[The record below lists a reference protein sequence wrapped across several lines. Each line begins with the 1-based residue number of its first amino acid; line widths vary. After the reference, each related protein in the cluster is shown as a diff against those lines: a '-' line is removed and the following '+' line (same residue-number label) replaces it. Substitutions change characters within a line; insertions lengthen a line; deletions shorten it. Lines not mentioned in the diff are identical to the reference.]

1 MDESTWKHT
10 SRYEFWSWSCIG
22 VMPFWILKTNLQ
34 AFYHTNIDY
43 LRNWQNII
51 LTFGIVVPFTCIL
64 WLFAYYLWINIYGL
78 FPPIPFG
85 GFTIGM
91 GMLPF
96 VYAMLWFMIPKSARK
111 EKELKRRF
119 VMFLVSRLYDV
130 LGTFLYAYLTL
141 LFILI
146 PSDYQ
151 PILGFVCPLIRE
163 ILLKILNFITYRAG
177 GGRRVKMGKYFL
189 NLVSSSG
196 SNITN
201 IK

>member
-1 MDESTWKHT
+1 MNQTCKHI
-10 SRYEFWSWSCIG
+10 SSHEFTLASCFG
-22 VMPFWILKTNLQ
+22 VIPLFVLKTNLQ
-34 AFYHTNIDY
+34 TFYHANIDY
-43 LRNWQNII
+43 LGDWQTII
-51 LTFGIVVPFTCIL
+51 LTCGICMMFNGIL
-64 WLFAYYLWINIYGL
+64 WSFGNYLWINIYGF

-85 GFTIGM
+85 GFTIGSL
-91 GMLPF
+91 MLPI

-119 VMFLVSRLYDV
+119 VMFLVSRVYDLSV
-130 LGTFLYAYLTL
+130 TFMYAYITL

-177 GGRRVKMGKYFL
+177 GGKRVKMGKYFL
-189 NLVSSSG
+189 NLVSGSG
-196 SNITN
+196 SNIIN